1 MNKVRILHIGL
12 SERIYGTEN
21 VVMNLYRNV
30 DRLRY
35 QFDFLIHHKCSS
47 FGFEEEIVKLGGR
60 VYYQFYY
67 IKEQNTEGYISPS
80 FFFEMHPEIR
90 GIHYHVNNYSLSRFR
105 YVIEA
110 YKRRI
115 RIRIVHSHNSHMV
128 NKIFRNYIHRLV
140 VRLLV
145 KKYSNKFIAC
155 SSKAGRWNFGKFDY
169 EILPN
174 GVDTNKFAFDIDMR
188 KRIRKQYHLEDKLV
202 LGFVGRLDFQKN
214 PEFLLKVFPQVNE
227 RCDHAMLVLLGE
239 GEMGANLKKKAEQE
253 KIKNILFM
261 GRVDNVHEWLQ
272 AFDVLLVPSRFE
284 GLGLVLIEAQASG
297 LMCIA
302 SECIPRETAI
312 SDKIT
317 YLSIGDPLNWA
328 DKIMEANILYDRK
341 KGQEQVIHSGYEIKE
356 SAERLMTIYKHLLE
370 RQ

>member
-30 DRLRY
+30 DRLYY
-35 QFDFLIHHKCSS
+35 QFDFLIHHNCSS

-67 IKEQNTEGYISPS
+67 IKEQKTEGYISPCR
-80 FFFEMHPEIR
+80 FFEMHPEIK

-115 RIRIVHSHNSHMV
+115 PIRIVHSHNSQMV
-128 NKIFRNYIHRLV
+128 DRIFRNYIHRLA

-174 GVDTNKFAFDIDMR
+174 GVDTNKFAFNIDMR
-188 KRIRKQYHLEDKLV
+188 KMIRKRYHLEEKLV

-214 PEFLLKVFPQVNE
+214 PEFLLKVLPQVSE

-239 GEMGANLKKKAEQE
+239 GEIGTKLKEKAERE

-284 GLGLVLIEAQASG
+284 GLPLVLVEAQASG

-302 SECIPRETAI
+302 SDNIPREAAI
-312 SDKIT
+312 SNRII
-317 YLSIGDPLNWA
+317 YLSIEDPLSWA
-328 DKIMEANILYDRK
+328 DRIMEVDFHYDRK
-341 KGQEQVIHSGYEIKE
+341 TGRKQIIHSGYEIKE
-356 SAERLMTIYKHLLE
+356 NAKRLMLIYKDLIE
-370 RQ
+370 K